1 MDPISQRVSFAH
13 HAHNKS
19 YTCTRI
25 TLLCIKS
32 DAARIPKLGKCLE
45 MLSTDMTKIQYIVE
59 KIANK

>member
-13 HAHNKS
+13 HAHTKS
-19 YTCTRI
+19 YTRI